1 MYKESIAFEKFANVG
16 FKNFFL
22 LYTRQIE
29 FTSCEKDENYLQNLI
44 ITKSVGD
51 YGGDIATFE
60 PVLGKNE
67 KGEDNGKLEIMLFL
81 S

>member
-1 MYKESIAFEKFANVG
+1 MESLKNVR
-16 FKNFFL
+16 FVH
-22 LYTRQIE
+22 RQIE

-67 KGEDNGKLEIMLFL
+67 RVKIMENWKLCC
-81 S
+81 SSHNR